1 MFSLRSVLLK
11 TVCCV
16 ARNKFERI
24 CSSTLFFSSVFD
36 IYLPEVTLVIG
47 KTARIVI

>member
-11 TVCCV
+11 TVCYV

-24 CSSTLFFSSVFD
+24 CSSTLFFSFVFD
-36 IYLPEVTLVIG
+36 IYVPDVTLVIG